1 MPCPLAAMQDIQS
14 LIIRMSDPRRRALFE
29 QRVRLYDPRR
39 VSVGELRRAI
49 VPPDGD
55 LYCIVLQLTSCAELD
70 GTGWGAGGAAA
81 LPPIAC
87 TVPRPDPRFSGRRRE
102 EDVDRLVAMLLAP
115 SRGTAAVRCSRAL
128 SSPTPWPGSQAS
140 ASQQGLGAAL
150 ALAYPPAQ
158 DLLTGSQSGTP
169 LAVSATPQ
177 AAARPQTASPAALS
191 SSGSGGDGG
200 GEEAVVAG
208 VCVVAEPG
216 QGKSSLA
223 AGAAWKLW

>member
-1 MPCPLAAMQDIQS
+1 M
-14 LIIRMSDPRRRALFE
+14 
-29 QRVRLYDPRR
+29 RLYDPRR

-70 GTGWGAGGAAA
+70 GMGWGVGGAAA

-115 SRGTAAVRCSRAL
+115 SRGTAAVRSSRSL
-128 SSPTPWPGSQAS
+128 SSPAPWPGSQAS
-140 ASQQGLGAAL
+140 AGQQGLGAAL
-150 ALAYPPAQ
+150 ALVYPPAQ
-158 DLLTGSQSGTP
+158 DLLTGSQSGTH

-177 AAARPQTASPAALS
+177 TAVRSQTASPAAFNS
-191 SSGSGGDGG
+191 DGGAG
-200 GEEAVVAG
+200 GEEAAVAG